1 MLAGAWFDKFD
12 LIRIFLFSAHH
23 FIECFFL
30 LIQTAPETFAFEEMV
45 VNENKIVSDVH
56 LQGAAFVVVSCK
68 TLSPA
73 SKKE

>member
-1 MLAGAWFDKFD
+1 M
-12 LIRIFLFSAHH
+12 
-23 FIECFFL
+23 EYFFL
-30 LIQTAPETFAFEEMV
+30 YIQTAPETFAFEEMI

-68 TLSPA
+68 TLTPA